1 MTIKTFNTEGVL
13 LIANMTKCKQY
24 YSGKQF
30 NYDYPESFS
39 ELIMKGI
46 VHIMTTQGTVNHL
59 DFFSHQS
66 QIDLDKWQHIA
77 SYNYLHVEEADQIL
91 LVPYGNFTR
100 VCSEWGKSETANEA
114 DIEMLEFQQK
124 LLAMRGIE
132 KTVTLD
138 SIVEDRIRFRIK
150 EEARLFEKS
159 PEIMLEAGFHKVNVF
174 IRPEQKSRFLFE
186 KVNSVDVNGITLKP
200 LEFFE

>member
-13 LIANMTKCKQY
+13 LIANITKCKQY
-24 YSGKQF
+24 YSEKQF

-39 ELIMKGI
+39 ELILKGI
-46 VHIMTTQGTVNHL
+46 VYIMTTQGTVNHL
-59 DFFSHQS
+59 NFFSHQS

-77 SYNYLHVEEADQIL
+77 TYNYLHVEEGDQIL

-100 VCSEWGKSETANEA
+100 VCSEWGKSETVNER

-124 LLAMRGIE
+124 ILAMRGIE
-132 KTVTLD
+132 KTITLD
-138 SIVEDRIRFRIK
+138 SIVEDRIRFRIQ

-159 PEIMLEAGFHKVNVF
+159 PEIMLETGFHKVNVF
-174 IRPEQKSRFLFE
+174 IRPEQKFSFLFE
-186 KVNSVDVNGITLKP
+186 KINEVDLDQITLKP
-200 LEFFE
+200 LEVFE

>member
-13 LIANMTKCKQY
+13 LIANITKCKQY
-24 YSGKQF
+24 YNEKQF

-39 ELIMKGI
+39 ELILKGI
-46 VHIMTTQGTVNHL
+46 VHIMTTQGTVDHL
-59 DFFSHQS
+59 NFFSHQS
-66 QIDLDKWQHIA
+66 QIDLDKWQHVT
-77 SYNYLHVEEADQIL
+77 SYNYLHVEEGDQIL

-100 VCSEWGKSETANEA
+100 VCSEWGKSETANET

-138 SIVEDRIRFRIK
+138 SIVEDRIRFRIE
-150 EEARLFEKS
+150 EEAKLFEKS
-159 PEIMLEAGFHKVNVF
+159 PEIMLETGFHKVNVF
-174 IRPEQKSRFLFE
+174 IRPEQKFSFLFE
-186 KVNSVDVNGITLKP
+186 KVNSVDLDQITLKP
-200 LEFFE
+200 IEVFE